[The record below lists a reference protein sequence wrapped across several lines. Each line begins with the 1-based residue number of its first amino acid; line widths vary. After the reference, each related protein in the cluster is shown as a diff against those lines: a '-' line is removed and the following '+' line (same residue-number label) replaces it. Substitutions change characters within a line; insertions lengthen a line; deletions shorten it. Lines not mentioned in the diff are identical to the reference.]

1 MGSDDEVKESNGGEQ
16 EHQARTTARGQ
27 MLNQGKDVRIRGRA
41 VGWGGGEGWGFRGV
55 VRL

>member
-41 VGWGGGEGWGFRGV
+41 VGWGEGEGGRFEV
-55 VRL
+55 